1 MGTRFAVGLMALGV
15 AGCATVSPPPAA
27 VESPAPKAAQVAAQE
42 NQAPVAPRYKRKV
55 AIGRFTNETNY
66 GRSLLTDADL
76 DRLGKQ
82 AADMLASRL
91 VMSGEFIVLERPDL
105 AKVEREQAISGG
117 AKVVGADTLIVGS
130 VTEFGR
136 ATRGKVGFL
145 SSTKL
150 QVAEAKVD
158 VRLVDVKTGHAFFSA
173 LGAGEATSESGEVA
187 GFGSRAQYD
196 ATLND
201 RAIAAAVSDVVDRLV
216 SRLQARPWQTDIL
229 DVRGDQVFIGGGKA
243 QGVREGDVL
252 AVMERGNTVKSAQ
265 SGFDVTL
272 PPTRVA
278 TLKVLS
284 TFGES
289 ETNEGAICAVTRG
302 SVDKA
307 RLEALFVA
315 EPPRDGTP

>member
-1 MGTRFAVGLMALGV
+1 MGLTALGF
-15 AGCATVSPPPAA
+15 AGCATVSQPTAA
-27 VESPAPKAAQVAAQE
+27 VESPAPRTAQIAAQE
-42 NQAPVAPRYKRKV
+42 NRAPAAPRYKRKI

-66 GRSLLTDADL
+66 GRSLFTDADL

-82 AADMLASRL
+82 ASDLLASRL

-105 AKVEREQAISGG
+105 ARLEREQAISGG
-117 AKVVGADTLIVGS
+117 AKVVGADTLIMGS

-158 VRLVDVKTGHAFFSA
+158 VRLVDVKSGHSFFSA
-173 LGAGEATSESGEVA
+173 VGAGEATSESGEIA

-216 SRLQARPWQTDIL
+216 AKLHDRPWETDIL
-229 DVRGDQVFIGGGKA
+229 DVRGEQVFIGGGKA
-243 QGVREGDVL
+243 QGIRQGDVL
-252 AVMERGNTVKSAQ
+252 AVLERGNTVKSAQ

-284 TFGES
+284 TFGDS

-302 SVDKA
+302 TV
-307 RLEALFVA
+307 EASKLAGLFVA
-315 EPPRDGTP
+315 EPPKESP

>member
-1 MGTRFAVGLMALGV
+1 MRTRFTGLVALGL
-15 AGCATVSPPPAA
+15 AGCATVSEPPVA
-27 VESPAPKAAQVAAQE
+27 VESPAPRAAQIAAQE
-42 NQAPVAPRYKRKV
+42 GRTAAAPRYKRKV

-105 AKVEREQAISGG
+105 AKLEREQAIAGG
-117 AKVVGADTLIVGS
+117 ARLVGADTLIVGA

-158 VRLVDVKTGHAFFSA
+158 VRLVDVKTGHAFFSSI
-173 LGAGEATSESGEVA
+173 GAGEATSESGEIA

-201 RAIAAAVSDVVDRLV
+201 RAIAAAVSDVVDRIV
-216 SRLQARPWQTDIL
+216 SKLHDRPWQADVL
-229 DVRGDQVFIGGGKA
+229 DVRGDQVFIAGGKA

-252 AVMERGNTVKSAQ
+252 AVLERGNVVKSAQ

-272 PPTRVA
+272 PPTRIA

-284 TFGES
+284 TFGDS

-302 SVDKA
+302 AIDAAKLD
-307 RLEALFVA
+307 RLFVA
-315 EPPRDGTP
+315 EPREEDRP